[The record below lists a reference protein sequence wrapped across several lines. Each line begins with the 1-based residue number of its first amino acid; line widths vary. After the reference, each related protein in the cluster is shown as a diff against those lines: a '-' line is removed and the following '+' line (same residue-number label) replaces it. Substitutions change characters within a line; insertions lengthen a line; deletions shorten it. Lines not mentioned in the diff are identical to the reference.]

1 VDLKNG
7 RLIGALPIELASTGL
22 YLAVCVDSAC
32 AFRNNAG
39 VKKKFK
45 STGLFFWK
53 IDIYS
58 LIESLVKHGIIPED
72 IADEDAVF
80 YAVRNG
86 VIELRRM
93 RLRSL
98 ESIVTSIIITRGA
111 LKAFC
116 ESFPFEAGKYLLI
129 KPGNVLNNGVENAG
143 SATG

>member
-1 VDLKNG
+1 M
-7 RLIGALPIELASTGL
+7 PIELASTGL

-58 LIESLVKHGIIPED
+58 LIESLVRHGIIPKD

-93 RLRSL
+93 RLSSL
-98 ESIVTSIIITRGA
+98 EAVVTSIIITRGA

-116 ESFPFEAGKYLLI
+116 EGFPLEAGKYLLI
-129 KPGNVLNNGVENAG
+129 KPGNVLNNGVEGAS